1 MDILLDSTQSKLTSL
16 ELFELAT
23 HHFCAEPNLP
33 LLVRALK
40 KVLDVDE
47 SMSVGDISGLFGCKD
62 RLWRYLAVCLLLC
75 EVLCPVPATDCE
87 SHINLLMQK
96 YALA

>member
-16 ELFELAT
+16 ELFELAI
-23 HHFCAEPNLP
+23 HHFCDEPNLP

-40 KVLDVDE
+40 RVMGVESMPVDE
-47 SMSVGDISGLFGCKD
+47 ISSLFGCKD

-75 EVLCPVPATDCE
+75 EVLCPVQAIDAE
-87 SHINLLMQK
+87 SHVNLLMQK